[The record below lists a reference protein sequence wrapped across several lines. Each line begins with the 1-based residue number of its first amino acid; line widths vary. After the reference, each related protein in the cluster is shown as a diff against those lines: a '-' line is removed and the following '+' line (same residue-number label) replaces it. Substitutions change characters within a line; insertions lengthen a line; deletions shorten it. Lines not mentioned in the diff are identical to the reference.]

1 MKLINAVE
9 EVRKRLLVVDVEY
22 SHNSYYVTLS
32 KKQLKNFLKQ
42 ISIMET
48 NAYGSLGLKTL
59 LDKEM
64 VKEEK
69 PRTSKH
75 ETNTAKYEINVVMWS
90 LETKSVEFVYSPYF
104 HLLYIYPKK
113 Y

>member
-1 MKLINAVE
+1 MKLIDAVE
-9 EVRKRLLVVDVEY
+9 AVRKKLLVVDVEY

-32 KKQLKNFLKQ
+32 KKQLKNFLRQ

-48 NAYGSLGLKTL
+48 NAYGVLGLKML

-69 PRTSKH
+69 PRTSKY
-75 ETNTAKYEINVVMWS
+75 ETNTSKFEINVVMWS
-90 LETKSVEFVYSPYF
+90 LETKSVEIVYSPDLK
-104 HLLYIYPKK
+104 LLYIYPKK

>member
-1 MKLINAVE
+1 MKLIDAVAA
-9 EVRKRLLVVDVEY
+9 VRKRVLVVDVEY

-32 KKQLKNFLKQ
+32 KKQLNNFLKQ

-48 NAYGSLGLKTL
+48 NAYGFLGLQML

-69 PRTSKH
+69 PRTSKF
-75 ETNTAKYEINVVMWS
+75 EINTSKFEINLVVWS
-90 LETKSVEFVYSPYF
+90 LETKSVEIVYSPDL
-104 HLLYIYPKK
+104 HLLSIYPKK